1 MRSRFNMFPVV
12 EGKETKANTIGKAA
26 IIGGCIL
33 TFGMHLFYKENGARI
48 WTYLSEIFVAYFL
61 LDYLFLSIGGCIQ
74 CSRRIGKRVRVGIVI
89 LALVAVL
96 FTLLL
101 CFLEKAPTLTLL
113 PYSIILVYAVVGYRN
128 YNSVKKS
135 LAQTGQGAH
144 YQINVFVFQFLYNV
158 QIRLLRRR
166 HAGMP

>member
-1 MRSRFNMFPVV
+1 MRSKFNMFPVV
-12 EGKETKANTIGKAA
+12 EGKETKADTIGKAA
-26 IIGGCIL
+26 IISGCIL
-33 TFGMHLFYKENGARI
+33 TFGMYLFYKEDGARI
-48 WTYLSEIFVAYFL
+48 WSYLSEMFVAYFL

-101 CFLEKAPTLTLL
+101 CFLEKVPTLTLL

-128 YNSVKKS
+128 YNSVKK
-135 LAQTGQGAH
+135 A
-144 YQINVFVFQFLYNV
+144 
-158 QIRLLRRR
+158 
-166 HAGMP
+166 

>member
-113 PYSIILVYAVVGYRN
+113 LYSIILVYAVVGYRN
-128 YNSVKKS
+128 YNSVKK
-135 LAQTGQGAH
+135 A
-144 YQINVFVFQFLYNV
+144 
-158 QIRLLRRR
+158 
-166 HAGMP
+166 

>member
-1 MRSRFNMFPVV
+1 MFPVV

-33 TFGMHLFYKENGARI
+33 TF
-48 WTYLSEIFVAYFL
+48 
-61 LDYLFLSIGGCIQ
+61 
-74 CSRRIGKRVRVGIVI
+74 GKRVRVGIVI

-128 YNSVKKS
+128 YNSVKK
-135 LAQTGQGAH
+135 A
-144 YQINVFVFQFLYNV
+144 
-158 QIRLLRRR
+158 
-166 HAGMP
+166 

>member
-89 LALVAVL
+89 LALVSVL

-128 YNSVKKS
+128 CRNAALPKE
-135 LAQTGQGAH
+135 T
-144 YQINVFVFQFLYNV
+144 
-158 QIRLLRRR
+158 R
-166 HAGMP
+166 